1 MSKITLSTIKS
12 FINKNGT
19 KLYINQKSKFN
30 GMIDGVQEVN
40 GDFVPLTISKRKN
53 PQNDLGFE
61 GIWIVGSGSGN
72 LFSFYED
79 KDFIGYEIYNCCGTF
94 VLALPKQKLAA

>member
-19 KLYINQKSKFN
+19 KLYINQKSK
-30 GMIDGVQEVN
+30 QEVN